1 MPNNNFKN
9 IVVLKNLPSN
19 LIDEAIVILKSNKSA
34 KKLEFVEKNPS
45 SFVEEKIYNEDYII
59 KEAESVIENY
69 ISKIEKNKLN
79 RRSKNNI
86 EVKYKKIK
94 IYRIIVSL
102 ILIYYIIRV
111 LI

>member
-94 IYRIIVSL
+94 IYIIIVSL